1 MRIIP
6 AIDIIDGKCVRLTQG
21 DYAQKKIYNENP
33 VEVAK
38 EFEDAGLRYL
48 HLIDLDGAK
57 AGRVINW
64 KVVEAISS
72 STGMIIDFGGGKK
85 NDAEVDRLFQL
96 GVEQVNIGSVAV
108 RNPEKIAEWIKKF
121 GAEKIV
127 LSADTKN
134 ENIAISGWQEDSAI
148 LITDFLK
155 DFIQRGIEYVTC
167 TDIGTDGMLT
177 GPNIELYKKI
187 LLSFPQLNV
196 IASGGV
202 SSIEDLHEL
211 RQIGV
216 DGVIVG
222 KAIYE
227 GRIKLDELTTLQR

>member
-72 STGMIIDFGGGKK
+72 STGMIIDFGGGIK
-85 NDAEVDRLFQL
+85 NDAEVERLFQL

-167 TDIGTDGMLT
+167 TDIETDGMLT

>member
-21 DYAQKKIYNENP
+21 DYSRKKIYNENP
-33 VEVAK
+33 VDVAK
-38 EFEDAGLRYL
+38 EFEAAGLRYL

-57 AGRVINW
+57 VGKVINW
-64 KVVEAISS
+64 KVVESIAS
-72 STGMIIDFGGGKK
+72 STGLAIDFGGGIKT
-85 NDAEVDRLFQL
+85 DEEVEGLFRL
-96 GVEQVNIGSVAV
+96 GVEQVNIGSMAV
-108 RNPEKIAEWIKKF
+108 RNPEKFVYWIEKF

-127 LSADTKN
+127 LSADIKN
-134 ENIAISGWQEDSAI
+134 ESIAINGWQENSKI
-148 LITDFLK
+148 TITDFLK
-155 DFIQRGIEYVTC
+155 DFIQRGIEYVAC

-187 LLSFPQLNV
+187 LLSFPQLNL

-202 SSIEDLHEL
+202 SCMEDLYEL
-211 RQIGV
+211 KQIGV

-227 GRIKLDELTTLQR
+227 GRIKLEELGMMSQ

>member
-21 DYAQKKIYNENP
+21 DYSRKKIYNENP
-33 VEVAK
+33 VDVAK
-38 EFEDAGLRYL
+38 EFEAAGLRYL

-57 AGRVINW
+57 VGKVINW
-64 KVVEAISS
+64 KVVESIAS
-72 STGMIIDFGGGKK
+72 STGLAIDFGGGIKT
-85 NDAEVDRLFQL
+85 DEEVEELFRL
-96 GVEQVNIGSVAV
+96 GVEQVNIGSMAV
-108 RNPEKIAEWIKKF
+108 RNPEKFVYWIEKF

-127 LSADTKN
+127 LSADIKN
-134 ENIAISGWQEDSAI
+134 ESIAINGWQENSKI
-148 LITDFLK
+148 TITDFLR

-187 LLSFPQLNV
+187 LLTFPQLNL

-202 SSIEDLHEL
+202 SCMEDLHEL
-211 RQIGV
+211 KQIGV

-227 GRIKLDELTTLQR
+227 GRIKLEELSKF